1 MYVLQQSSQH
11 GEEYLRGGRE
21 GGREGGRGRRV
32 RAGMGRSSGKGQGRE
47 RRTGEEGER
56 NDLDYHIYKCVLE
69 SYTLPFGTP
78 L

>member
-1 MYVLQQSSQH
+1 
-11 GEEYLRGGRE
+11 
-21 GGREGGRGRRV
+21 
-32 RAGMGRSSGKGQGRE
+32 MGRSSGKGQGRE
-47 RRTGEEGER
+47 RKTGEEGER